1 MDYVK
6 PVDVAAM
13 MVNTGR
19 TKLGLAPTDLL
30 IRGALAGAILAAA
43 TSLALTGIVQTG
55 QPLVGALIFPVGLIL
70 IVLLG
75 LDLVTGAFGIV
86 PLPWIERDASA
97 PHMLSNFAWIFL
109 GNLIG
114 SVAYGALLAITLTN
128 FGTAAPAGVAA
139 KIVAVALA
147 KTSGYEA
154 IGLAGMITVFVKA
167 ILCNWM
173 VCLAIVAA
181 MTTNSTIGKIACA
194 YMPVFIFFAQGF
206 EHSVVNMFIIPT
218 GMMMGANI
226 SIAEWWIWNQIPVTL
241 GNLVGGFIFTGL
253 AIYMTHK
260 PRAAKSPAP
269 PAPLTSP
276 TQVPAE

>member
-6 PVDVAAM
+6 PVDVASM

-19 TKLGLAPTDLL
+19 TKLGLSPADLL
-30 IRGALAGAILAAA
+30 IRGALAGGILAAA
-43 TSLALTGIVQTG
+43 TSLALTGIVQTN

-75 LDLVTGAFGIV
+75 LDLVTGSFGLL
-86 PLPWIERDASA
+86 PLPWLEKDASSST
-97 PHMLSNFAWIFL
+97 MLANWAYVFI

-114 SVAYGALLAITLTN
+114 SAGYGALLAITLTN

-139 KIVAVALA
+139 KIIAVAAA
-147 KTSGYEA
+147 KTTGYEA
-154 IGLAGMITVFVKA
+154 IGAAGLITVFVKA

-218 GMMMGANI
+218 GMMMGANV
-226 SIAEWWIWNQIPVTL
+226 SIAEWWLWNQIPVTL

-253 AIYMTHK
+253 AIYITHK
-260 PRAAKSPAP
+260 PRTAKT

>member
-6 PVDVAAM
+6 PVDVASAM
-13 MVNTGR
+13 IETGR
-19 TKLGLAPTDLL
+19 RKLDLSPVDL
-30 IRGALAGAILAAA
+30 VIRGALAGSILAAA
-43 TSLALTGIVQTG
+43 TSLAITGAVQTG
-55 QPLVGALIFPVGLIL
+55 QLLVGALIFPVGLIL

-75 LDLVTGAFGIV
+75 LDLVTGAFGLV
-86 PLPWIERDASA
+86 PLPWVERDATA
-97 PHMLSNFAWIFL
+97 PSLLANFGWIFL

-114 SVAYGALLAITLTN
+114 SVAYGGLLAIALTN
-128 FGTAAPAGVAA
+128 FGTLAPAGVAA
-139 KIVAVALA
+139 RIIAIAQA
-147 KTSGYEA
+147 KTTGYEA
-154 IGLAGMITVFVKA
+154 IGFAGMVTVFVKA

-218 GMMMGANI
+218 GMMMGAKVTV
-226 SIAEWWIWNQIPVTL
+226 AQWWLWNQIPVTL

-253 AIYMTHK
+253 AIYITHK
-260 PRAAKSPAP
+260 PRKISP
-269 PAPLTSP
+269 PLAMP